1 MDRDLPS
8 DAMNPEIHPQDPR
21 EDGHSPLEQRRERPD
36 EMPWRPDVR
45 REYSLSESQLQ
56 TLSEIGRFRTLA
68 NNDLERYR
76 YQNDTAR
83 MRQECRAL
91 LSQHLIQTR
100 PLWCGRDKERLTVV
114 TLTRQGKK
122 LLERAGAR
130 GTFYAGFV
138 KPAEAEH
145 DTAIY
150 RMYQA
155 EAARITK
162 VGGQIR
168 RITLDYELKRKVY
181 SPLAK
186 ERPRSE
192 EYKKRQAEV
201 AAQHGLKVVRG
212 HIQLPDLRI
221 EYETPDGETARSDLE
236 LATHHYR
243 GGQLASKA
251 EAGFRFYASAE
262 DRGRLSAVFDDHH
275 ITAEILSL

>member
-1 MDRDLPS
+1 VDRQISSDARDLEIPS
-8 DAMNPEIHPQDPR
+8 QDQR
-21 EDGHSPLEQRRERPD
+21 EDGRSRLEPGRESQNDMRQRSH
-36 EMPWRPDVR
+36 VH
-45 REYSLSESQLQ
+45 REYSLSDSQLR
-56 TLSEIGRFRTLA
+56 TLSEIGRFRTIS

-76 YQNDTAR
+76 YDQDTAR
-83 MRQECRAL
+83 MRQACRSL
-91 LSQHLIQTR
+91 LNQRLIQTGSIWR
-100 PLWCGRDKERLTVV
+100 GQDKERLTVV
-114 TLTRQGKK
+114 TLTCQGKR
-122 LLERAGAR
+122 LLEQAGER
-130 GTFYAGFV
+130 GTLYAGFV
-138 KPAEAEH
+138 KPAEMAH
-145 DTAIY
+145 DAAIY
-150 RMYQA
+150 PMYQA
-155 EAARITK
+155 EATRIMK
-162 VGGQIR
+162 LGGQIR

-221 EYETPDGETARSDLE
+221 EYETPDGEMARSDLE

-262 DRGRLSAVFDDHH
+262 DRGRISAVFDDHH
-275 ITAEILSL
+275 ITVEILSL